1 MKLNEKKSKIMIFN
15 FSLNK
20 QFTTRLKMNDE
31 VLPVVNK
38 VKLLGTI
45 ISDNLKWNENT
56 SSLIKTANKR
66 LLLLRKATEYTNKIE
81 DLKSIYLSYTR
92 TILEQSCVIWNNRLT
107 LENINDLERVQKN
120 ACRIILGNKY
130 ENYEESLQI
139 LNLDKLSVRREK
151 LCLKFALNCTENPK
165 TMKKFP
171 LKKKIRKNLRK
182 TNKFKINKTNTDR
195 LGKSSVLY
203 LQDLLNKNTSENFK
217 K

>member
-1 MKLNEKKSKIMIFN
+1 
-15 FSLNK
+15 
-20 QFTTRLKMNDE
+20 MNDE

-45 ISDNLKWNENT
+45 ISDNLKWDENT
-56 SSLIKTANKR
+56 SFLIKTANKR

-92 TILEQSCVIWNNRLT
+92 TILEQFCVIWNNRLT

-165 TMKKFP
+165 KENQ
-171 LKKKIRKNLRK
+171 KKI
-182 TNKFKINKTNTDR
+182 T
-195 LGKSSVLY
+195 
-203 LQDLLNKNTSENFK
+203 
-217 K
+217 

>member
-1 MKLNEKKSKIMIFN
+1 
-15 FSLNK
+15 
-20 QFTTRLKMNDE
+20 MNDE

-45 ISDNLKWNENT
+45 FSNNLKWDENT

-165 TMKKFP
+165 TMKNFP
-171 LKKKIRKNLRK
+171 LKRKSEKIYVKQINLK
-182 TNKFKINKTNTDR
+182 STKQILTD
-195 LGKSSVLY
+195 
-203 LQDLLNKNTSENFK
+203 
-217 K
+217 